1 MYVVNTYN
9 INTTNNRKTTIK
21 TLKIPDESSDEKRLV
36 QIPFRLTQTIQY
48 RTIERH
54 ALEYIGAA
62 TTRLTH
68 LKRKKNRYNHPTE
81 LNYYVLGSFPRD
93 IFPSYV
99 SSSLT
104 RRLSIAVPIS
114 TPRRVPSGFGCRKRR
129 SSSSRNIAK
138 SCSSCC
144 AAARRRPGAIGV
156 VFGAFR

>member
-68 LKRKKNRYNHPTE
+68 LKRKKKPLQPSHRTE
-81 LNYYVLGSFPRD
+81 LLRTWF
-93 IFPSYV
+93 V
-99 SSSLT
+99 S
-104 RRLSIAVPIS
+104 A
-114 TPRRVPSGFGCRKRR
+114 
-129 SSSSRNIAK
+129 
-138 SCSSCC
+138 
-144 AAARRRPGAIGV
+144 
-156 VFGAFR
+156 